1 MVLKR
6 IYKSLSWSN
15 QKRVDKLI
23 KLYQRFRP
31 PKITSTREVVELKK
45 DFIAQTIMFDEP
57 KYVIGY
63 QVYVEKGMP
72 KMGLIDAPE
81 SPESTECPE
90 GCKCNDC
97 IVSNLEEIDKVIK
110 QRKMNRR
117 NTSSEVEKLN
127 AIERR
132 KKYMER
138 IRNEQ
143 TKQQYK

>member
-23 KLYQRFRP
+23 KLYRKFRP
-31 PKITSTREVVELKK
+31 PEIKSARQAVELKK
-45 DFIAQTIMFDEP
+45 DFVAQTIMFDKP

-72 KMGLIDAPE
+72 KMGLIDAPDAPSCE
-81 SPESTECPE
+81 E
-90 GCKCNDC
+90 GCKCNKC
-97 IVSNLEEIDKVIK
+97 IVNNLEEIDKVIQERQK
-110 QRKMNRR
+110 VRKG
-117 NTSSEVEKLN
+117 SSSAVEKLN

-143 TKQQYK
+143 TK

>member
-23 KLYQRFRP
+23 TLYRKFRP
-31 PKITSTREVVELKK
+31 TKATSAREVVELKK
-45 DFIAQTIMFDEP
+45 DFVAQTIMFDEP

-72 KMGLIDAPE
+72 KMGLIDAPTI
-81 SPESTECPE
+81 PECEE
-90 GCKCNDC
+90 GCKCNKC
-97 IVSNLEEIDKVIK
+97 IVNNLEEVDKVIQERQK
-110 QRKMNRR
+110 IRR
-117 NTSSEVEKLN
+117 GSSSTVDKLN

-132 KKYMER
+132 NKYMER

-143 TKQQYK
+143 TK